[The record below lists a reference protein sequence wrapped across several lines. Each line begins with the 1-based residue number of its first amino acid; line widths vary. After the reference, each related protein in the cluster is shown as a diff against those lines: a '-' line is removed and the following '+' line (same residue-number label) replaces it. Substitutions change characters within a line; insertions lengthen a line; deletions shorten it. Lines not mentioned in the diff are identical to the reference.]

1 MWRKS
6 RADFPFCRSF
16 GIVHPLMRKK
26 KKNLSEEN
34 RSFFVSIFPQ
44 KRKTKL
50 QTCMLLIDWQS
61 WQCVIQ
67 SQQCADRA
75 LNCVCMCV
83 CMPHGR
89 NKLCTKN
96 EFIRG
101 NKISALFECG
111 CGCQSKTPPGL
122 KEIGGKHEQNG
133 IQMKTFWNV
142 HCLCHFM
149 HFQAAE
155 ATFNPKTVGT
165 NLTLCHARHPRM
177 LRGQPVSHEGWLATS
192 KVLVAE

>member
-75 LNCVCMCV
+75 LNCVCVCV

-96 EFIRG
+96 EFIRWKQNFRSFWTWMWVPKQHPSRIKRNWRKTRTEWNLNENFLKCSLSLSFHVFSGCRG
-101 NKISALFECG
+101 N
-111 CGCQSKTPPGL
+111 
-122 KEIGGKHEQNG
+122 
-133 IQMKTFWNV
+133 IQ
-142 HCLCHFM
+142 
-149 HFQAAE
+149 
-155 ATFNPKTVGT
+155 PKSCWDKSD
-165 NLTLCHARHPRM
+165 TLSCKAPKN
-177 LRGQPVSHEGWLATS
+177 A
-192 KVLVAE
+192 